1 MLQSMTT
8 SQEFKQKRQQQMHV
22 LQIDA
27 VVFVHFMQPRSM
39 TSGLTASNFA
49 SSHFASSDFASS
61 CLSSV
66 CFVSIDIIQ

>member
-8 SQEFKQKRQQQMHV
+8 SHEFKQKRQQQMHD

-27 VVFVHFMQPRSM
+27 TVLVHFMQPLSI
-39 TSGLTASNFA
+39 TSGLTASKFT
-49 SSHFASSDFASS
+49 SVGFASS

-66 CFVSIDIIQ
+66 CFASIDIIQ